1 MQHCIGI
8 HAVTIQF
15 VVLYF
20 TINNV
25 RLEHGYLFEIDVPSS
40 KVKIGVNSSVI
51 TAGR

>member
-1 MQHCIGI
+1 MQHCIDI

-25 RLEHGYLFEIDVPSS
+25 LLERGYLFEIEEFYLHR
-40 KVKIGVNSSVI
+40 KLKLG
-51 TAGR
+51 